1 MKKLVLKSVLVLG
14 ILGLVAVGT
23 VSTGVDL
30 AGYPV
35 LHSVDPGF
43 TTLGYPVLH

>member
-1 MKKLVLKSVLVLG
+1 MKKLVLKSALVLG

-23 VSTGVDL
+23 VSAGVDL

-35 LHSVDPGF
+35 LHSVEPGV